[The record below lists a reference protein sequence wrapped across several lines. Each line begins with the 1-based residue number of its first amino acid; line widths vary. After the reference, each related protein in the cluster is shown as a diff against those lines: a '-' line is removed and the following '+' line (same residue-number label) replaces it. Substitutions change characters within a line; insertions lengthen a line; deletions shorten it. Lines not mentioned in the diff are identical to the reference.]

1 MTKRL
6 ILLLLVAASVVLLT
20 AYTPTT
26 RQTRKTQAHQ
36 IAELARALGEPEDSP
51 IIKRASE
58 IWWEAE
64 KAEPTLRLLGEYR
77 ITGYDPY
84 CTHCCGGQ
92 GITASG
98 IKAVI
103 GETVAAQT
111 LPLGTRIYIDG
122 LGYYTVHDRSG
133 GDVIDIAC
141 TGHEACYAITGRRNV
156 YILEG

>member
-1 MTKRL
+1 MKRL
-6 ILLLLVAASVVLLT
+6 ILLILTAATVVMLT

-26 RQTRKTQAHQ
+26 RTTRQTQAHQ

-58 IWWEAE
+58 IWWAAE
-64 KAEPTLRLLGEYR
+64 NEPTLTYAGVYQ

-84 CTHCCGGQ
+84 CSHCCGKSN

-98 IKAVI
+98 VQAVI

-111 LPLGTRIYIDG
+111 LPLGTRLYIEG

-141 TGHEACYAITGRRNV
+141 SGHEACYAITGRRNV
-156 YILEG
+156 YIVEG

>member
-1 MTKRL
+1 MKRL

-26 RQTRKTQAHQ
+26 RQTRQTQAHQ

-51 IIKRASE
+51 IIQRASE

-64 KAEPTLRLLGEYR
+64 NEPTLRYIGEYN

-84 CTHCCGGQ
+84 CYHCCGSTR

-98 IKAVI
+98 VQAVI

-111 LPLGTRIYIDG
+111 LPLGTRLYIDG

-133 GDVIDIAC
+133 GDVIDVAC
-141 TGHEACYAITGRRNV
+141 SGHEACYAITGCRNV
-156 YILEG
+156 YIVEG